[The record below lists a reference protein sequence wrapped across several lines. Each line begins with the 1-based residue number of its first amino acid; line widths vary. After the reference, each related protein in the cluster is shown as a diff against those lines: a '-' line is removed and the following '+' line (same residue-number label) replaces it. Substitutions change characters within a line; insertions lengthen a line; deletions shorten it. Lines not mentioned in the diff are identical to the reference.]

1 MLEFVHETQHIL
13 GLDPLHAPS
22 LTSDFGFSY
31 SRSREDSILLQLV
44 ILLYGEGI
52 VAGFERTLD
61 ELRRGRGCTLAGQ
74 RLR

>member
-1 MLEFVHETQHIL
+1 
-13 GLDPLHAPS
+13 
-22 LTSDFGFSY
+22 
-31 SRSREDSILLQLV
+31 LQLV

-61 ELRRGRGCTLAGQ
+61 VLRRGRGCTLAGQ